1 MDYQA
6 ILVHFQENYVAYLVI
21 GVCALPLLYF
31 SRKYSV
37 PVILYT
43 VEVII
48 YWGLIHLAMGT
59 LVRFAAWFKDQSSMK
74 RAFDTKDFVPPAWT
88 TPWLE
93 PWNREAYEPGWVF
106 YLELLMAMATLYAVW
121 RYRPLR
127 IQNKRDRR
135 FDDKGKKI
143 GKSAR
148 GQFGAAGRRSSR
160 APQGR
165 GRR

>member
-1 MDYQA
+1 MQVETIIA
-6 ILVHFQENYVAYLVI
+6 HLQENMVAYAVI
-21 GVCALPLLYF
+21 GVCALPLIFF

-48 YWGLIHLAMGT
+48 YWGLIHAAMGT

-74 RAFDTKDFVPPAWT
+74 RAFDTKDFAPPSWS
-88 TPWLE
+88 TPWME
-93 PWNREAYEPGWVF
+93 PWNRDAYDPQWVF
-106 YLELLMAMATLYAVW
+106 YLEVILALATLYAVW

-127 IQNKRDRR
+127 IQHKRDRR
-135 FDDKGKKI
+135 FDDKGKRI

-148 GQFGAAGRRSSR
+148 GQFMAGNRGRSSAAGRSR
-160 APQGR
+160 R
-165 GRR
+165 